1 MWMQTMLD
9 DRQQPHEPSGSPLES
24 QPQADP
30 LLKEGRA
37 SWLRIVA
44 LGIAIVLI
52 VGLTLY
58 AITRDP
64 STTPGTVTT
73 PDTGK
78 SAAIFVG
85 RSLV

>member
-1 MWMQTMLD
+1 MLD
-9 DRQQPHEPSGSPLES
+9 DRHKAHEPSGNPLES

-37 SWLRIVA
+37 SWVRIVA
-44 LGIAIVLI
+44 LGIAIVL
-52 VGLTLY
+52 VVVLTLY
-58 AITRDP
+58 GITRDP
-64 STTPGTVTT
+64 APTPATATT

-78 SAAIFVG
+78 GAAILVG